1 MSLPGQDSAQSLQK
15 PPRRSVGWFI
25 AAAVSLAL
33 ASGLCEALVSLA
45 LSTLQ
50 GILGWKTGNSVKVL
64 FAAPAV
70 YLLLFLPAGVLFAL
84 LDRVFRS
91 RWVEI
96 VMVFGSVTLL
106 GVSVTTLMRPWF
118 SASASVFLGLGLGSV
133 ATRIYAS
140 DPSRWGAALVRS
152 APWLAALVL
161 LSGGI
166 GIGSAAVGE
175 RIAIGQLPAAAASVP
190 NVLLIVM
197 DTQRADHLTA
207 YGYGRPT
214 TPRLTRLASE
224 GVRFNLATS
233 PAATTLPSHSSMM
246 TGHEVGEHGAGVNGR
261 LFLDRRLPTLAEQM
275 RAAGYLT
282 GGFVANTYWTGRHT
296 GLNRGFIHYE
306 DFYSSLT
313 DGFTR
318 TVLGRAIAYTFFPML
333 GRTDIPGR
341 KRAGDVDRELLH
353 WLDGKG
359 NHPFFVFLNYFDVHA
374 PYRPPAGYAGRF
386 TSRGESLARPKKID
400 IGAWN
405 EGTVPDS
412 AVLISWRDR
421 YDESLLY
428 LDHEIGALLDSLAAR
443 RLLEKTVV
451 IVTGDHGESFGEH
464 GTVHHGA
471 TLYLEQIRVPLILWG
486 PGRIPAGRQIDRAVD
501 LRSIPA
507 TVLDM
512 AGIPAASF
520 PGQSLLSYLDSPDS
534 LPERAI
540 SEGPLVPGNPP
551 TWQTGKGWVK
561 SVATRRWHLIEFES
575 GGKELYDLTADP
587 SELRNLAELPQWRD
601 TLALLERDLPPALG
615 SSPADRRPE

>member
-1 MSLPGQDSAQSLQK
+1 MSLPAQDSAQSLQK
-15 PPRRSVGWFI
+15 RPRRSVSWFI

-70 YLLLFLPAGVLFAL
+70 YLLLFLPVSVLFAL

-91 RWVEI
+91 RWLEM
-96 VMVFGSVTLL
+96 VMIFGFVTLL

-118 SASASVFLGLGLGSV
+118 SASASVILGLGLGSV
-133 ATRIYAS
+133 AVRIYAEDS
-140 DPSRWGAALVRS
+140 SRWGAALVKGV
-152 APWLAALVL
+152 PWLAGLVL
-161 LSGGI
+161 LI
-166 GIGSAAVGE
+166 GVIGVGSATLGE
-175 RIAIGQLPAAAASVP
+175 RFAIGNIPEAAASAP

-197 DTQRADHLTA
+197 DTQRADHLTP
-207 YGYGRPT
+207 YGYDRPT
-214 TPRLTRLASE
+214 TPRLARLASE
-224 GVRFNLATS
+224 GTRFTLATS
-233 PAATTLPSHSSMM
+233 SAATTLPSHSSMM

-261 LFLDRRLPTLAEQM
+261 LFLDHRLPTLAEQM

-306 DFYSSLT
+306 DFYGSIT

-318 TVLGRAIAYTFFPML
+318 TVLGRAIAYGVLPKL

-341 KRAGDVDRELLH
+341 KRAGDVNRELLR
-353 WLDGKG
+353 WLDRRTD
-359 NHPFFVFLNYFDVHA
+359 HPFFAFLNYFDVHA
-374 PYRPPAGYAGRF
+374 PYRPPPGYGGRF
-386 TSRGESLARPKKID
+386 SSRGVSVASPTRID

-412 AVLISWRDR
+412 AVLTSWRDR

-443 RLLEKTVV
+443 RLLDKTVV

-471 TLYLEQIRVPLILWG
+471 TLYMEQIRVPLMLWG
-486 PGRIPAGRQIDRAVD
+486 PGRIPSGRQIDHAVD
-501 LRSIPA
+501 LRSIAA
-507 TVLDM
+507 TVLDV
-512 AGIPAASF
+512 AGIPQAKI
-520 PGQSLLSYLDSPDS
+520 PGQSLLSYVNAPDS
-534 LPERAI
+534 LPERAV

-561 SVATRRWHLIEFES
+561 SVATRRWHLIELES
-575 GGKELYDLTADP
+575 GEKELYDLATDP
-587 SELRNLAELPQWRD
+587 SEVHNLAQSPEWRD
-601 TLALLERDLPPALG
+601 TLSLLQRDLPRALG
-615 SSPADRRPE
+615 SSPTDRSPE